1 MNDDLTRKQEDQ
13 PMDWRFRNILI
24 SYLMYYIFVITNFMN
39 FVTLWTVFCILS
51 YVIIDDIWDSY

>member
-39 FVTLWTVFCILS
+39 CVTLWTVFCIVT